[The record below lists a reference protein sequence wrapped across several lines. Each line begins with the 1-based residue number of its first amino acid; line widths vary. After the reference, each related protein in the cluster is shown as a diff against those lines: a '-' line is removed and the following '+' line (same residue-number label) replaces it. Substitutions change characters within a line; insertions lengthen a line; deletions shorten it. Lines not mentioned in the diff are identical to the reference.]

1 MVKNVCIP
9 LGKSVQ
15 YNSGDRLYLK
25 KIESSKRGNESVDI
39 KAVIRLGTANSQ
51 GHAVRRFYQKISP
64 SRAALISLND
74 NDLLIVMA
82 DAGLASW
89 PG

>member
-51 GHAVRRFYQKISP
+51 GHAVRRFHSDGRRRLSLLAWVSGIEVKIQ
-64 SRAALISLND
+64 D
-74 NDLLIVMA
+74 Q
-82 DAGLASW
+82 
-89 PG
+89 